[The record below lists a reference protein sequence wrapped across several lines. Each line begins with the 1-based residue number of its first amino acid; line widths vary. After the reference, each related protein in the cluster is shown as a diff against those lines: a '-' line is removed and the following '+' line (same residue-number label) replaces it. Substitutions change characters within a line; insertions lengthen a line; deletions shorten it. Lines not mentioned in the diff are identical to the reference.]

1 MEENKIAT
9 TEPLTKKEKN
19 SLFWK
24 YMLTVIYCCNFET
37 WHGNVFAYNL
47 YPLFKKY
54 YKDSKEKIVE
64 GMKRHLDFYNNEV
77 ASGAIVWG
85 IMVGMEEQKALGKNV
100 DPELI
105 RTTKTALMGPI
116 AGIGDSLIQGT
127 VLPLLLTIAITIT
140 GANYS
145 PLGPIFYLI
154 ATPVLLYTY
163 AHFLFD
169 KGYSFGAKAVT
180 MITGGA
186 LEHIRKAIQIFGVI
200 LIGALSANYVG
211 LKTSLTFSAGA
222 DATPTVI
229 QDVLDKIFP
238 NMLSLFLVLV
248 CYYLVTKKNVKIVH
262 LILILMIGTVAL
274 ALIGIL

>member
-1 MEENKIAT
+1 MGENKNT
-9 TEPLTKKEKN
+9 QLEPLSEREKK

-54 YKDSKEKIVE
+54 YKNCKEKIVE

-77 ASGAIVWG
+77 ASGALVWG
-85 IMVGMEEQKALGKNV
+85 IMVGMEEQKALGIPV
-100 DPELI
+100 DSELI

-127 VLPLLLTIAITIT
+127 ILPLLLTIAITIT

-145 PLGPIFYLI
+145 PLGAVFYVI
-154 ATPVLLYTY
+154 ATPVLLYSY
-163 AHFLFD
+163 AYFLYQ
-169 KGYSFGAKAVT
+169 KGYSFGAKAVS

-186 LEHIRKAIQIFGVI
+186 LDCIRKAIQIFGVI

-211 LKTSLTFSAGA
+211 LKTSLTFSAGEGTA
-222 DATPTVI
+222 PTVV
-229 QDVLDKIFP
+229 QEVLDKIFP
-238 NMLSLFLVLV
+238 NMLSLALVLV
-248 CYYLVTKKNVKIVH
+248 CYYLVTKKNVKIVT
-262 LILILMIGTVAL
+262 LIIILMVGTVAL
-274 ALIGIL
+274 ALLGVL

>member
-1 MEENKIAT
+1 MDTNMEYVERQ
-9 TEPLTKKEKN
+9 PLTLKEKN
-19 SLFWK
+19 RLFWT
-24 YMLTVIYCCNFET
+24 YMLSVIYCCNFET

-54 YKDSKEKIVE
+54 YDKEKIVE
-64 GMKRHLDFYNNEV
+64 GMRRHLDFYNNEV
-77 ASGAIVWG
+77 ASGAVVWG
-85 IMVGMEEQKALGKNV
+85 IMVGMEEQKALGASV
-100 DPELI
+100 DSELI

-127 VLPLLLTIAITIT
+127 VLPLMLTIALTVT

-145 PLGPIFYLI
+145 PLGPVFYLI

-163 AHFLFD
+163 SHFLFN

-186 LEHIRKAIQIFGVI
+186 LDSIRKAIQIFGVI

-211 LKTSLTFSAGA
+211 LRTSLTFGAGN
-222 DATPTVI
+222 DVDPTVV
-229 QDVLDKIFP
+229 QEVLDKIFP
-238 NMLSLFLVLV
+238 NMLSMLLVLL
-248 CYYLVTKKNVKIVH
+248 CYYLVTKKNIKVVTLIIV
-262 LILILMIGTVAL
+262 LMAGTVGL

>member
-1 MEENKIAT
+1 MENIKQLHELQ
-9 TEPLTKKEKN
+9 PLTDKEKN
-19 SLFWK
+19 KLFWT
-24 YMLTVIYCCNFET
+24 YMFTVIYCCNFET

-54 YKDSKEKIVE
+54 YDKEKIVE
-64 GMKRHLDFYNNEV
+64 GMNRHMDFYNNEV

-85 IMVGMEEQKALGKNV
+85 IMVGMEEQKALGTEV
-100 DPELI
+100 DSELI

-127 VLPLLLTIAITIT
+127 ILPLLLTIAITIT
-140 GANYS
+140 EANYS

-154 ATPVLLYTY
+154 ATPVLLYSY
-163 AHFLFD
+163 SRFLFK
-169 KGYSFGAKAVT
+169 KGYSFGTKAVS

-186 LEHIRKAIQIFGVI
+186 LDSIRKAIQIFGVI

-211 LKTSLTFSAGA
+211 LKTSLQFSAGA
-222 DATPTVI
+222 DTTPTIV

-238 NMLSLFLVLV
+238 NMLSLVLVLL
-248 CYYLVTKKNVKIVH
+248 CYYLVTKKNVKIVT
-262 LILILMIGTVAL
+262 LIVILMVGTVGL
-274 ALIGIL
+274 ALLGIL

>member
-1 MEENKIAT
+1 MEQTVVKNELQ
-9 TEPLTKKEKN
+9 PLNSKEKN

-54 YKDSKEKIVE
+54 YDKEGMVE
-64 GMKRHLDFYNNEV
+64 GMQRHMDFYNNEV

-85 IMVGMEEQKALGKNV
+85 IMVGMEEQKALGHDV
-100 DPELI
+100 DSELI

-127 VLPLLLTIAITIT
+127 ILPLLLTIAITIT
-140 GANYS
+140 GENLS

-163 AHFLFD
+163 SRILFN
-169 KGYSFGAKAVT
+169 KGYEFGAKAVT

-186 LEHIRKAIQIFGVI
+186 LDHIRKAIQIFGVI
-200 LIGALSANYVG
+200 LIGSLSANYVG
-211 LKTSLTFSAGA
+211 LKTSLKFSAGEGV
-222 DATPTVI
+222 DPTVV

-238 NMLSLFLVLV
+238 NLLSLGLVLV

-262 LILILMIGTVAL
+262 LILMLMVGTVTL
-274 ALIGIL
+274 GMLGIL